1 MCDNPETFS
10 NDLTITKVV
19 LEVDSDFGE
28 YGECNVCDNGTV
40 PFTNPPVYVPN
51 KGFASPSFSFH
62 VISFFLS
69 YFFFFVFLG
78 GVVYYDVASILIVS
92 FAYTTTNC
100 RQQTPFTTPQH

>member
-78 GVVYYDVASILIVS
+78 GVMML
-92 FAYTTTNC
+92 
-100 RQQTPFTTPQH
+100 PQF